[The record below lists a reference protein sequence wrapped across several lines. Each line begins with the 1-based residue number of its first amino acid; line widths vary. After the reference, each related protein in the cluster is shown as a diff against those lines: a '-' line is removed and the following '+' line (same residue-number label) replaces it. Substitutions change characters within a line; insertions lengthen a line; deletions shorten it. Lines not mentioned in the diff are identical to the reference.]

1 MSKEQKDELV
11 KIKVLK
17 RCPDNTDRSKYFEA
31 DQEIEVSKERADA
44 AVAKGLAE
52 IVEEGI

>member
-17 RCPDNTDRSKYFEA
+17 ECPDNTDRTKRFEEG
-31 DQEIEVSKERADA
+31 QEIEVSKERADA
-44 AVAKGLAE
+44 AIAKGLAE
-52 IVEEGI
+52 LVEEGI